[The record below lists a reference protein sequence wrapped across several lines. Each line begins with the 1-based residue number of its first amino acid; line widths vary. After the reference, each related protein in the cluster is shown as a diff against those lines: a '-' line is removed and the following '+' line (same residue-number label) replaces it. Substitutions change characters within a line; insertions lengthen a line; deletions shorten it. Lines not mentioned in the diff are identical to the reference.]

1 MPERSGVPDTRAQ
14 PWGLCSSHVGSVQRR
29 GRGGTPWGC
38 ARWRPRQP
46 PASGRLSS
54 FCSSEK
60 ALRGAG
66 PAEATAGGE
75 GPQAPISVTE
85 RRGWGQRPL
94 QERVAGCE
102 TGPEF
107 AEASGGCHP
116 LPSPGRHPVRVSS
129 EGQWPQGSPS
139 PSTLDAGLGQ
149 PERPGPGPG
158 PATAKSPSLWG
169 LHVLVSNM
177 GRPGRGDPAGCGEDS
192 PLPVL
197 GWVRVPSGRCSWGVE
212 VSGRGT
218 VG

>member
-66 PAEATAGGE
+66 PAEAMAGRE
-75 GPQAPISVTE
+75 GPQAPISVTK

-107 AEASGGCHP
+107 AEASGEVILCPPRGDTRYASP
-116 LPSPGRHPVRVSS
+116 LK
-129 EGQWPQGSPS
+129 GSGPRGPPAPPHWTPAS
-139 PSTLDAGLGQ
+139 ASLRGLALALA
-149 PERPGPGPG
+149 RPLQ
-158 PATAKSPSLWG
+158 SPSLWG

-177 GRPGRGDPAGCGEDS
+177 GRPGRGDPAGCGEDG
-192 PLPVL
+192 PPPVL